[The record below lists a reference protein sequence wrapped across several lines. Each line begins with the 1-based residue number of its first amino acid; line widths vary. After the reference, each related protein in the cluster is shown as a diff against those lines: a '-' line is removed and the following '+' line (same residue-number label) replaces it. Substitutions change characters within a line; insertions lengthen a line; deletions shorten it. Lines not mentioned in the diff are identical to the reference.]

1 MAENQAQDTQEQELE
16 KPFVHLHVHTEYSL
30 LDGAARINKV
40 VKMAK
45 KHNMPA
51 LAITDHGN
59 MYGSVLFFDACEK
72 EGIKAIFGCEFYVAD
87 DLTKKQG
94 KTKLEHLILLAK
106 DETGYKNL
114 SMLNTISYRDGFYY
128 KPRIDYKTLEQYKD
142 GLVCLSACVAG
153 TIPQLILQE
162 KYDEAEQMVVWFK
175 RVFGDDFYIE
185 LQNHGLEDEIKTYP
199 KLKEYAK
206 KYGIKTVATNDVH
219 YIYKEDSE
227 TQDVLMCVQMGK
239 TLDDPDRFKMGTDE
253 LYFKSRDEMLKA
265 LPEDEDALDTTLE
278 IADKCNYKLVYG
290 HYMYPK
296 YEPVTGQTPNDY
308 FRDLIEAGLKKKYK
322 EETQEI
328 RDRIEYEVGVISK
341 LGYVEYY
348 LIVWDYINAA
358 RERGISVGPGRGSGV
373 GSIVAYL
380 LGITDVDPI
389 KYGLFFERFLN
400 PERVSAP
407 DFDVDFEDCRRG
419 EVFEYV
425 KEKYG
430 VEKICKIITFGTMAA
445 KNAIKDVGRVL
456 RVPYNEMDKVTKAIP
471 NNVKRP
477 VIEKVFGLNRKPDKP
492 DESIPELVEMYNTN
506 PNVKRVVDIAYK
518 LEDSPRQT
526 GIHACGVIIGGD
538 VLDKHIPL
546 AKNGDIITSQYVGG
560 ELEHL
565 GLLKMDFLGLRNLSD
580 IKQAIELVKKNHG
593 VEIKFE
599 KMEYNDPE
607 VYKMISEGNTHAVF
621 QLESAGFQKF
631 MRELQPNCLEDI
643 IAGVSMYR
651 PGPMDSI
658 PTFVKNKHNPEG
670 ITYVSPLLEPVLNVT
685 YGCIVYQEQVM
696 KIVQVLAGYT
706 LGRADSVRKY
716 MGKKKLEDLKKERQ
730 VFLYGCPAQGNKP
743 AVDGAVKRGLDEA
756 VANKLWDEMEK
767 FGSYAFNKSHAAA
780 YAHVSYQTAYLKC
793 HYEPE
798 FLTAVLNN
806 RITITDEVINYVS
819 HARDRKIDV
828 LPPDI
833 NLSDTFFTIND
844 GKIRFGFCAIRG
856 LGENI
861 CNSIVEERNK
871 HGNFKDLADF
881 LTRTV
886 ELNINKRVVE
896 GMIYSG
902 AFDCFGKTRSQL
914 AAVYESA
921 MNCAIK
927 DKKNRSGGQF
937 SMFGDLFSKEE
948 SLNIEYPKIAEY
960 DLKTKLKKEKE
971 ALGIYISAHPLD
983 NYKELMRS
991 FTFNSSML
999 KEDTESDEVYDYE
1012 GTNEA
1017 STLMGLDGQNVV
1029 FGGII
1034 SNVHKIFSKSTN
1046 LPMAIIK
1053 IEDHYGTVDVM
1064 IFNKLYEQIK
1074 EKLVEDNMVVISGR
1088 VSIREGDNPII
1099 IADKVNL
1106 VDEDTNANKQQFE
1119 NAPKLT
1125 FGLDEKVEVKK
1136 PKLYLRFDITNK
1148 ELKGKAVKIMQVYS
1162 GDTEVYVQ
1170 HERKLYSLNITV
1182 NPSKALIG
1190 ELSLLLGDQNIKVL

>member
-1 MAENQAQDTQEQELE
+1 VEENQTQEKELE

-30 LDGAARINKV
+30 LDGAARIKKA

-45 KHNMPA
+45 EHNMPA

-59 MYGSVLFFDACEK
+59 MFGSVQFFDECEK
-72 EGIKAIFGCEFYVAD
+72 QGIKAIFGCEFYVAED
-87 DLTKKQG
+87 HNIKQG

-106 DETGYKNL
+106 DEQGYKNL
-114 SMLNTISYRDGFYY
+114 SMLNTIAYRDGFYY
-128 KPRIDYKTLEQYKD
+128 KPRIDYSDVEKYSE

-153 TIPQLILQE
+153 TIPQYILKGE
-162 KYDEAEQMVVWFK
+162 DDEAEKMVLWFK
-175 RVFGDDFYIE
+175 RVFGEDFYIE
-185 LQNHGLEDEIKTYP
+185 LQNHYLEDELKVLP
-199 KLKEYAK
+199 KLRELARKH
-206 KYGIKTVATNDVH
+206 GIKTVATNDVH
-219 YIYKEDSE
+219 YIYPEDAE

-239 TLDDPDRFKMGTDE
+239 TLDDPDRFRMNTDQ
-253 LYFKSRDEMLKA
+253 LYFKSRDEMLKV
-265 LPEDEDALDTTLE
+265 LPEDEDALDNTLE
-278 IADKCNYKLVYG
+278 VAEKCNYKLVYG

-296 YEPVTGQTPNDY
+296 YEPITGQSPNDY

-322 EETQEI
+322 EETPEI
-328 RDRIEYEVGVISK
+328 RERIEYEVGVISK

-380 LGITDVDPI
+380 IGITDVDPI

-407 DFDVDFEDCRRG
+407 DFDVDFEDCRRH

-445 KNAIKDVGRVL
+445 KNAIKDVARVL
-456 RVPYNEMDKVTKAIP
+456 RVPYNEVDKVTKAIP

-492 DESIPELVEMYNTN
+492 DESLPELVEMYNSN
-506 PNVKRVVDIAYK
+506 PNIKRVVDIAYK

-580 IKQAIELVKKNHG
+580 IKQTIELVKQNHG

-599 KMEYNDPE
+599 NHGYDDPE

-631 MRELQPNCLEDI
+631 MRELQPTCLEDI

-658 PTFVKNKHNPEG
+658 PQFVKNKHNPEG

-730 VFLYGCPAQGNKP
+730 VFLYGCPANGKSP
-743 AVDGAVKRGLDEA
+743 AVEGAVTRGLDEA

-806 RITITDEVINYVS
+806 RITTTDEVINYVT
-819 HARDRKIDV
+819 HARERKIEV
-828 LPPDI
+828 LPADI
-833 NLSDTFFTIND
+833 NASDTFFTIKD

-856 LGENI
+856 LGESI
-861 CNSIVEERNK
+861 CNQIVEERNK
-871 HGNFKDLADF
+871 NGNFKDLADF
-881 LTRTV
+881 LTRTID
-886 ELNINKRVVE
+886 LTINKRVLE

-902 AFDCFGKTRSQL
+902 AFDCFGKTRAQL

-921 MNCAIK
+921 LSCAQK
-927 DKKNRSGGQF
+927 DKKNRAGGQF
-937 SMFGDLFSKEE
+937 SMFGDLFSVEE
-948 SLNIEYPKIAEY
+948 SLKIDYPNIGEY
-960 DLKTKLKKEKE
+960 DLKTKLKREKE
-971 ALGIYISAHPLD
+971 ALGVYMSAHPLD
-983 NYKELMRS
+983 DYKDLMNTY
-991 FTFNSSML
+991 TFNSSML
-999 KEDTESDEVYDYE
+999 KSSEEESEMVDEE
-1012 GTNEA
+1012 GATQEN
-1017 STLMGLDGQNVV
+1017 TLSSLDGNNVT
-1029 FGGII
+1029 FGGIV
-1034 SNVHKIFSKSTN
+1034 SNIHKMFSKANN
-1046 LPMAIIK
+1046 LPMAVIK
-1053 IEDHYGTVDVM
+1053 VEDMYGTIDVM
-1064 IFNKLYEQIK
+1064 VFNKIYEQIK
-1074 EKLVEDNMVVISGR
+1074 NKLAEDVMVQVSGR
-1088 VSIREGDNPII
+1088 VSIRDGENPII
-1099 IADKVNL
+1099 ISDKIIF
-1106 VDEDTNANKQQFE
+1106 VDDEKKQSTEVQQKK
-1119 NAPKLT
+1119 KLT
-1125 FGLDEKVEVKK
+1125 FGLDEQPKVKEIKM
-1136 PKLYLRFDITNK
+1136 YLRFDLADENLK
-1148 ELKGKAVKIMQVYS
+1148 KSVRELLDIYPGNTKIL
-1162 GDTEVYVQ
+1162 VQ
-1170 HERKLYSLNITV
+1170 HEKKLYTFGASID
-1182 NPSKALIG
+1182 PCKALIS
-1190 ELSLLLGDQNIKVL
+1190 ELSVLIGENNIKVL